1 LRGISSITDIS
12 VPVHSLNMR
21 QAEREIKDRGV
32 IDDLIKRAVVCRLGM
47 IDGNE
52 PYIVPM
58 NFGYDGK
65 SLFFHCAKEG
75 RKIDI
80 LSRNDRVCFEMDLD
94 TEVVK
99 GDVACKWSMR
109 YRSVEG
115 VGRAFLVEDPEGKT
129 HGLNTIMSHYAKGP
143 FEYAERGFDLA
154 LIIRVDIESISG
166 KRSQY

>member
-1 LRGISSITDIS
+1 
-12 VPVHSLNMR
+12 MR
-21 QAEREIKDRGV
+21 QAEREIKDRV
-32 IDDLIKRAVVCRLGM
+32 AIDDLIKRALVCRLGM
-47 IDGNE
+47 VDGDE

-80 LSRNDRVCFEMDLD
+80 LRRNGKVCFEIDLD
-94 TEVVK
+94 TEVIK

-109 YRSVEG
+109 YRSIEG
-115 VGRAFLVEDPEGKT
+115 VGHAHLVEDIESKR
-129 HGLNTIMSHYAKGP
+129 HGLNVIMSHYAKGS

-154 LIIRVDIESISG
+154 LVIRVDIESISG
-166 KRSQY
+166 KRSKL

>member
-1 LRGISSITDIS
+1 
-12 VPVHSLNMR
+12 MR
-21 QAEREIKDRGV
+21 QAEREIKDRNM
-32 IDDLIKRAVVCRLGM
+32 IDDLMKRAVVCRLGM
-47 IDGNE
+47 VDGDE

-80 LSRNDRVCFEMDLD
+80 LSQNDKVCFEVDLD

-115 VGRAFLVEDPEGKT
+115 VGRAVLVQGAEGKR
-129 HGLNTIMSHYAKGP
+129 HGLNVIMSHYAEGP

-154 LIIRVDIESISG
+154 LIIRVDIEIISG

>member
-1 LRGISSITDIS
+1 M
-12 VPVHSLNMR
+12 V
-21 QAEREIKDRGV
+21 
-32 IDDLIKRAVVCRLGM
+32 
-47 IDGNE
+47 DGDE

-75 RKIDI
+75 RKIEV
-80 LSRNDRVCFEMDLD
+80 LRRNGKVCFEMDLD
-94 TEVVK
+94 TEVIK

-115 VGRAFLVEDPEGKT
+115 VGHAHLVEDVEAKRN
-129 HGLNTIMSHYAKGP
+129 GLNVIMSHYAKGP

-154 LIIRVDIESISG
+154 LVIRVDIKSISG
-166 KRSQY
+166 KRSKF